1 MVLLA
6 VVAAA
11 VNCAV
16 EAAPKKPN
24 FVVFFTDDLDYMLN
38 TTHPAYMPYLNE
50 HIANKGLLLR
60 NNLISTSGRRPS
72 RPPHCAFTH
81 PT

>member
-1 MVLLA
+1 MAGVLAVLLA
-6 VVAAA
+6 VAAA
-11 VNCAV
+11 ANLV

-38 TTHPAYMPYLNE
+38 TTHPAYMPYLNA

-60 NNLISTSGRRPS
+60 NNVISTSGRR
-72 RPPHCAFTH
+72 
-81 PT
+81 